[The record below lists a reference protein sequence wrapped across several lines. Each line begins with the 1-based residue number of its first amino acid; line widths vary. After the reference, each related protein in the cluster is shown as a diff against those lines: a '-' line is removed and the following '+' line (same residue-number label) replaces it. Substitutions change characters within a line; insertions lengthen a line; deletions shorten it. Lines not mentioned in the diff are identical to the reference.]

1 MLEDDNRMRSVKH
14 GRNGLLSIFTLLFIV
29 LLGSCCPEDPFLP
42 TPPDVVID
50 STRQSYL
57 RLVVADFDLQ
67 PVHSRLDGEQIFCA
81 PLAAFDYPEEIYE
94 AQYWPVDTSASLL
107 SFSDLGG
114 NTLASTPIELT
125 KGRYQTAYLYRLEGG
140 GHGII
145 VTEDLPFAK
154 PGLSTNRFRVV
165 NFAKDA
171 PPVNVLFQN
180 NNNPADTL
188 LITNLGY
195 GDTTAYLDQSI
206 GAPPEGK
213 SLTVTSSITG
223 DTIITI
229 PRLLFFGDA
238 VNTLVMVGRI
248 RATGDDKFFF
258 FNVLQDF
265 RSTTVPPTSCDQ
277 AVQLLGGRPL
287 YGTIPIKLE
296 ISALRFFNAVSSG
309 STLLDLALRSEQFG
323 DPFPDKFR
331 RNFPGQDGAV
341 IDVAPLGSG
350 DPRSDRGYFF
360 LSPLLEQDYPFR
372 VEEHIGPPWDPGIIQ
387 PVLVGRKDL
396 TLEGGQRYTVIAFGP
411 KVPGSAGSVY
421 LVDRAPSPPPGMAG
435 FRFFHGAHGP
445 LAVAGLR
452 LRANGVVGPTSSYG
466 EQIDPMTGSFN
477 ASASAGSTLE
487 VLDSDDQVVASASNV
502 AIDAD
507 QTYLVILSRGP
518 NGDELVL
525 TAHDDSIV
533 D

>member
-1 MLEDDNRMRSVKH
+1 MKKLNYQGVGAVSF
-14 GRNGLLSIFTLLFIV
+14 GTLLFV
-29 LLGSCCPEDPFLP
+29 LLLSSCCPEDPFVP
-42 TPPDVVID
+42 TPPDVQID
-50 STRQSYL
+50 SARQSYL

-67 PVHSRLDGEQIFCA
+67 PVYSRLDGEQIFCA
-81 PLAAFDYPEEIYE
+81 PLAAFDFPEEIYE
-94 AQYWPVDTSASLL
+94 AQYWPVDTAATQL
-107 SFSDLGG
+107 SFTDIGG
-114 NTLASTPIELT
+114 NTLASSPIELT
-125 KGRYQTAYLYRLEGG
+125 KGRYQTAYLYRLESG
-140 GHGII
+140 GHDII

-180 NNNPADTL
+180 NRNPADSL

-206 GAPPEGK
+206 GTAPDGK
-213 SLTVTSSITG
+213 SLTVTSALTG

-238 VNTLVMVGRI
+238 VNTLVMAGRI

-265 RSTTVPPTSCDQ
+265 RNTTTPPTSCNQ
-277 AVQLLGGRPL
+277 AIQLLGGRPL
-287 YGTIPIKLE
+287 YGTLPIKLE

-309 STLLDLALRSEQFG
+309 DTLLDLALRSEQFG
-323 DPFPDKFR
+323 EPFPDKFR

-341 IDVAPLGSG
+341 INVAPLGSG
-350 DPRSDRGYFF
+350 DPREDRGYFF

-372 VEEHIGPPWDPGIIQ
+372 VEEHIGDPWDPGVIQ
-387 PVLVGRKDL
+387 PVLVGRKEL

-411 KVPGSAGSVY
+411 KEQGSAGSVY
-421 LVDRAPSPPPGMAG
+421 LLDRTPTPPPGMAG
-435 FRFFHGAHGP
+435 FRFFHAAHGP
-445 LAVAGLR
+445 LAVADLR
-452 LRANGVVGPTSSYG
+452 LRANGVTGPASRYG
-466 EQIDPMTGSFN
+466 EQIDPVTGSFN
-477 ASASAGSTLE
+477 ASASSGSTLE
-487 VLDSDDQVVASASNV
+487 VLDTDDQVVASASNV
-502 AIDAD
+502 TIDPN

-525 TAHDDSIV
+525 TAHDDRIV